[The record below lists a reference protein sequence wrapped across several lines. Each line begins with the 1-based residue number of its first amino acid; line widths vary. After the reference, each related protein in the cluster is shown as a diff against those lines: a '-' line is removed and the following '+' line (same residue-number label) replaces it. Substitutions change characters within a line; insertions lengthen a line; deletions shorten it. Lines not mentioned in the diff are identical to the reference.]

1 MEVEFAFLA
10 DAAEAPL
17 GSKLYVLGGGIDELG
32 ARSFPATHPHMVFVL
47 KLKLHPAECNRTHAL
62 EIEFWDPDGRRLEPT
77 IRGQFSASRNDAYP
91 TRPRFVQ
98 LLFNLIGLQLPAP
111 GDYDF
116 HIVVNSQHLKTV
128 PLYVQ
133 QVNDVSAP
141 PSATGNGA

>member
-10 DAAEAPL
+10 DAAEAPA
-17 GSKLYVLGGGIDELG
+17 GSKLYVLGGGIEEIG
-32 ARSFPATHPHMVFVL
+32 ARVFPATHPHLVFVL

-62 EIEFWDPDGRRLEPT
+62 EIEFWDPDGRRLDPA
-77 IRGQFSASRNDAYP
+77 ISGQFSAVRDEAFP

-98 LLFNLIGLQLPAP
+98 LLFNMIGLQLPAP

-116 HIVVNSQHLKTV
+116 HVVVNGQHLKTV

-133 QVNDVSAP
+133 MLPEPMVEP
-141 PSATGNGA
+141 PRQEM